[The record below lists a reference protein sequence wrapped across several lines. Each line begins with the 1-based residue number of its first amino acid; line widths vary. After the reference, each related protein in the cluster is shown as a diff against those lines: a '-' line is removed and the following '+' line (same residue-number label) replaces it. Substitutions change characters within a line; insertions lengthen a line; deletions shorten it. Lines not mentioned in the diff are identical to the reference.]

1 MARHDQS
8 RVACVGWRSSD
19 LPTAI
24 APRHPIRVARLGSW
38 HKARAKPS
46 ARVPKVARRRP
57 RLRSWGAGRAVTSP
71 KRRPDDL
78 PRPRSSHLSQIAR
91 QISLVPMGAA
101 HRTPITCHLHCFASS
116 GHPVRVRLSAG
127 WPEVEM
133 AVMWAALPRSGTC
146 GRLRDHKMGGSD
158 ASHLYLRSGAA
169 SGVTP
174 LGLSATYT
182 AQAAGRR
189 TSTQHDAKKARMKET
204 RLGKCGRGDSH
215 AEGGGACT
223 RPTKKNTTP
232 ARRRAPAALGCHD
245 PATPNAQAAT
255 PPSHRTSLAL
265 WRWILVRD
273 VQFGGAALFFFL
285 CGVEKRPSLMWR
297 VVVVSGLCAR
307 RRAVQIWCGDGPC
320 CGHFT

>member
-1 MARHDQS
+1 
-8 RVACVGWRSSD
+8 
-19 LPTAI
+19 
-24 APRHPIRVARLGSW
+24 
-38 HKARAKPS
+38 
-46 ARVPKVARRRP
+46 
-57 RLRSWGAGRAVTSP
+57 
-71 KRRPDDL
+71 
-78 PRPRSSHLSQIAR
+78 
-91 QISLVPMGAA
+91 MG
-101 HRTPITCHLHCFASS
+101 
-116 GHPVRVRLSAG
+116 
-127 WPEVEM
+127 E
-133 AVMWAALPRSGTC
+133 
-146 GRLRDHKMGGSD
+146 SD
-158 ASHLYLRSGAA
+158 ASRLHLRSDAA
-169 SGVTP
+169 SGVMP

-189 TSTQHDAKKARMKET
+189 TSTSTQHDAKKARMKET

-273 VQFGGAALFFFL
+273 VKFGGAALFFFL

>member
-1 MARHDQS
+1 
-8 RVACVGWRSSD
+8 
-19 LPTAI
+19 
-24 APRHPIRVARLGSW
+24 
-38 HKARAKPS
+38 
-46 ARVPKVARRRP
+46 
-57 RLRSWGAGRAVTSP
+57 
-71 KRRPDDL
+71 
-78 PRPRSSHLSQIAR
+78 
-91 QISLVPMGAA
+91 
-101 HRTPITCHLHCFASS
+101 
-116 GHPVRVRLSAG
+116 
-127 WPEVEM
+127 
-133 AVMWAALPRSGTC
+133 
-146 GRLRDHKMGGSD
+146 MGGSD

-285 CGVEKRPSLMWR
+285 CGVEKRPSLCGVSWWSAGFAQGGAQCRFGVVTGR
-297 VVVVSGLCAR
+297 VAVISR
-307 RRAVQIWCGDGPC
+307 RSDVTSNPL
-320 CGHFT
+320 